1 MLPLWLRNAAKT
13 QAMRI
18 ESQVALITG
27 ASSGIGQALAAELS
41 QRGALLAL
49 TARSVQ
55 PHPIH
60 LTVPGDLTDPG
71 FRHHLIETTL
81 ARYGRIDILI
91 NNAGVGL
98 YQPSWQADDAAVRQM
113 FELNLFAALH
123 LAQLTVPGMRER
135 RHGMVVNIGSIASK
149 VTLPWFTLYS
159 ATKHALESFTD
170 GLRME
175 NSDAGVKTM
184 LVCPGYV
191 KTNFQQNVLI
201 GRPPDELASGR
212 RFATSAPDLARA
224 IAEGIARDR
233 RQVLH
238 PASGWALVAGWRTV
252 PRLIERV
259 FQNLQR
265 DHS

>member
-1 MLPLWLRNAAKT
+1 
-13 QAMRI
+13 MRI

-49 TARSVQ
+49 TARTIQ
-55 PHPIH
+55 PHPTH
-60 LTVPGDLTDPG
+60 LTVPGDLTSPD
-71 FRHHLIETTL
+71 FRRHLIETTL

-98 YQPSWQADDAAVRQM
+98 YEPSWRANDEAVRHM
-113 FELNLFAALH
+113 FELNFFAALH

-159 ATKHALESFTD
+159 ATKHALASFTD

-175 NSDAGVKTM
+175 NAAAGLHAM

-191 KTNFQQNVLI
+191 KTRFQQNVLI

-212 RFATSAPDLARA
+212 RFATTAPTLARA
-224 IAEGIARDR
+224 IADGIARNR

-238 PASGWALVAGWRTV
+238 PASGWALIAAWRTL
-252 PRLIERV
+252 PRLVEAIFEK
-259 FQNLQR
+259 LQR
-265 DHS
+265 DHQ

>member
-1 MLPLWLRNAAKT
+1 
-13 QAMRI
+13 MRI

-41 QRGALLAL
+41 QRGARLAL
-49 TARSVQ
+49 TARTITPQ
-55 PHPIH
+55 PPH
-60 LTVPGDLTDPG
+60 LTVPGDLTDPD
-71 FRHHLIETTL
+71 FRRHLIESTL
-81 ARYGRIDILI
+81 AHYGRIDILI
-91 NNAGVGL
+91 NNAGIGL
-98 YQPSWQADDAAVRQM
+98 YQPSWQANDEAVRHM
-113 FELNLFAALH
+113 FELNVFAPVH
-123 LAQLTVPGMRER
+123 LAQLAVPGMRDR
-135 RHGMVVNIGSIASK
+135 RHGMIVNIGSIASK

-175 NSDAGVKTM
+175 NADAGLQAM

-191 KTNFQQNVLI
+191 KTKFQQNVLV

-212 RFATSAPDLARA
+212 RFATTAPALARA
-224 IAEGIARDR
+224 IADGIARDR

-238 PASGWALVAGWRTV
+238 PAAGWALVAGWRTV

-259 FQNLQR
+259 FQKLQR
-265 DHS
+265 DHQ